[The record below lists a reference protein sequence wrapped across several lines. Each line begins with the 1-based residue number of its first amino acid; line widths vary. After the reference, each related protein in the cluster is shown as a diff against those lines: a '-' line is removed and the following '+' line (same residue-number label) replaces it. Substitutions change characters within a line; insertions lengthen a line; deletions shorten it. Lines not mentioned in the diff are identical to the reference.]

1 MKRIMEPGKL
11 RLGLLASGRGSNFD
25 AIMAAIIRQEL
36 HASMAVVISDRSDA
50 AVLQK
55 AAMRNV
61 RNWFVN
67 PRNFNGKADYEQ
79 HLVEL
84 LQAESV
90 NLVVLAGYMRMVGSV
105 ILNVFKDRV
114 VNIHPAL
121 LPSFMGLHAQRQAV
135 EYGVKYS
142 GCTVHLVDSGMD
154 TGPIIMQS
162 VVPVVQ
168 DDDENSLATRILVEE
183 HNLYWRCLQLIAE
196 GRVCLEG
203 RKVFIR

>member
-36 HASMAVVISDRSDA
+36 NASMAVVISDKGDA

-55 AAMRNV
+55 AAVRNV
-61 RNWFVN
+61 RNCFVN
-67 PRNFNGKADYEQ
+67 PRDFNSKADYEQ
-79 HLVEL
+79 HLVNL

-105 ILNVFKDRV
+105 ILNAFKDRV

-142 GCTVHLVDSGMD
+142 GCTVHLVDAGMD

-183 HNLYWRCLQLIAE
+183 HNLYWRCLQLISE